1 LKNQTIIKEDG
12 FSVIPLEGFSNWDRL
27 LHISWIFKNAFGE
40 RVKCYVILDRDYYS
54 EQEIQE
60 MENDLDR
67 KGVKVHVWNKKE
79 IENYMINVDVLYR
92 IFSEKFYQ
100 KYSRKKPLIQKNEF
114 KNDMMSLFDEFKNH
128 VASQIIAHRIKNKID
143 RSIDDSTIISKI
155 LKDFN
160 ENWKDFEYREKI
172 IPGKDFFAKMNNWL
186 AERYQFTI
194 SKSILINSFEPEE
207 INPEVKLVLSE
218 FTELVHSN

>member
-1 LKNQTIIKEDG
+1 
-12 FSVIPLEGFSNWDRL
+12 
-27 LHISWIFKNAFGE
+27 
-40 RVKCYVILDRDYYS
+40 
-54 EQEIQE
+54 
-60 MENDLDR
+60 
-67 KGVKVHVWNKKE
+67 
-79 IENYMINVDVLYR
+79 MINVDVLYR